1 VGNEEQSLWW
11 NCPASFHYRKTKNG
25 FPAWVYQ
32 EIKEAAQ
39 SGIANRKAASYPVE
53 ERMEVMNS
61 NNPHIGSSLEDWLEE
76 EGLLEDATNFAI
88 KSVIAWQVGQYMQ
101 NNQMT
106 KTAMAKRMSTS
117 RAALDRLLDPGND
130 SITLKTLQNAARAV
144 GARVELNLV
153 FKEKAA

>member
-1 VGNEEQSLWW
+1 
-11 NCPASFHYRKTKNG
+11 
-25 FPAWVYQ
+25 
-32 EIKEAAQ
+32 
-39 SGIANRKAASYPVE
+39 
-53 ERMEVMNS
+53 MEVMNS